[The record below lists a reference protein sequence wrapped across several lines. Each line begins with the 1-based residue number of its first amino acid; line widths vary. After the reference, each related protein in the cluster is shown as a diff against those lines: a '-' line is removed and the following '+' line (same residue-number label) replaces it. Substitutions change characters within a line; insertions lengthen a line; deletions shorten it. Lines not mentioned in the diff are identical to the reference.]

1 MTNKFRYI
9 ENEHATEIS
18 NHCPAHGQWRVKHMG
33 DLSREA
39 VAMVECPTCAKMPS
53 TRALS
58 IETVELTGYCEKHN
72 RHWNRKVPKFGAQ
85 HMEGHCPDCD
95 AERIAR
101 QDAEERSKHAG
112 NLANK
117 RNARIVELFERAA
130 IPRRFR
136 SRSFGNYLVESEN
149 DGQGEALARTKR
161 YAKHF
166 DKALERGA
174 SMILYGN
181 PGTGKNHLAAAI
193 ANHIIPTFGASVM
206 MLTVYELMQR
216 IRALYQDRTKSEE
229 ELVKEIIGLDL
240 LILDEVGVQLGTK
253 HEEVILTSII
263 DGRYADMR
271 PTLLLSN
278 LDREQL
284 TKQLGARVV
293 DRMEEGGGGSIAFTW
308 QSYRSQVIDDE
319 RLPRGKWQRP
329 DWMGDDDSGAAVEPQ

>member
-18 NHCPAHGQWRVKHMG
+18 NHCPAHGQWKVKHMG

-101 QDAEERSKHAG
+101 EDDEERRKHASAL
-112 NLANK
+112 NTK
-117 RNARIVELFERAA
+117 RASKLEELFKRAA
-130 IPRRFR
+130 IPRRFQ
-136 SRSFGNYLVESEN
+136 SRRFGNYTVDESVP
-149 DGQGEALARTKR
+149 DQADALERTKR

-166 DKALERGA
+166 DKALERGS

-193 ANHIIPTFGASVM
+193 AHHIIPTFGASVM
-206 MLTVYELMQR
+206 MITVYELMQKV
-216 IRALYQDRTKSEE
+216 RAVYQDKTKSEE
-229 ELVKEIIGLDL
+229 ELIREIVELDL

-278 LDREQL
+278 LTREQL
-284 TKQLGARVV
+284 VAQLGMRVV
-293 DRMEEGGGGSIAFTW
+293 DRMEEGGGGAIAFTW
-308 QSYRSQVIDDE
+308 DSYRGKVLDDK
-319 RLPRGKWQRP
+319 RLPRGTWERP
-329 DWMGDDDSGAAVEPQ
+329 DWLGDDYSDGAAEPQ